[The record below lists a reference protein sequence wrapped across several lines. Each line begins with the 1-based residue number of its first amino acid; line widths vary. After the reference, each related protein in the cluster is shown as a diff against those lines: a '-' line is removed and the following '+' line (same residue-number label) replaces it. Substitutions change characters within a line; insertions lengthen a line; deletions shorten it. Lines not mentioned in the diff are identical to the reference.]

1 MINKEY
7 KDSLYE
13 IENIYSKFE
22 QDYSDYDE
30 GFIDCLNYI
39 QQQTNTI
46 VDEIIAETV
55 LDLTNTGYN
64 TKENQDLIS
73 EVLSV
78 IKLKLLER

>member
-39 QQQTNTI
+39 QGQTNTI
-46 VDEIIAETV
+46 VDEIIADTV

-64 TKENQDLIS
+64 TKDNQDVIS
-73 EVLSV
+73 EVLAV
-78 IKLKLLER
+78 VKLKLLER